1 MYNLLKAEMYKL
13 KYSKELKIC
22 TLLIVILGIINI
34 SFHGMESG
42 KISLT
47 SEGREMI
54 GLLVCTLFA
63 GMYIGAEFSHKTI
76 YHPVISGYK
85 RFSVLVSK
93 YISYLVACSIILIT
107 NLLMMG
113 GLYSFFY
120 GWGEAFTSA
129 EFQLIATYSI
139 VGLFL
144 DLCVV
149 SISFFIAFQL
159 KDTGTSIAVS
169 LVAMGIIL
177 ITSQTFWEKIAYY
190 IADGTLILEGI
201 PIMMTILLV
210 LLPVLVLF
218 ISNLFFSKQDV
229 K

>member
-1 MYNLLKAEMYKL
+1 MYNLLKAEMFKI

-22 TLLIVILGIINI
+22 ILLIVILGITNV
-34 SFHGMESG
+34 SFHEMESG
-42 KISLT
+42 KHSLT

-54 GLLVCTLFA
+54 GLLICTLFA
-63 GMYIGAEFSHKTI
+63 GMYIGAEFSQKTI

-93 YISYLVACSIILIT
+93 YISYLVACTIILIT

-113 GLYSFFY
+113 GLYSIFY
-120 GWGEAFTSA
+120 GWGEAFTST
-129 EFQLIATYSI
+129 EFQFITTYSI

-144 DLCVV
+144 DLCLV

-159 KDTGTSIAVS
+159 EDTGISIAVS

-177 ITSQTFWEKIAYY
+177 LTSQIFWERIAYY
-190 IADGTLILEGI
+190 IADRTLSLDGI
-201 PIMMTILLV
+201 PIMMTFLLV
-210 LLPVLVLF
+210 LLPAIVLL
-218 ISNLFFSKQDV
+218 ISSLFFSRQDM